1 MPGFIPDVDNLY
13 SLSFSL
19 IGLVR
24 GLFIYFQRTSFCY
37 N

>member
-13 SLSFSL
+13 SLFSL